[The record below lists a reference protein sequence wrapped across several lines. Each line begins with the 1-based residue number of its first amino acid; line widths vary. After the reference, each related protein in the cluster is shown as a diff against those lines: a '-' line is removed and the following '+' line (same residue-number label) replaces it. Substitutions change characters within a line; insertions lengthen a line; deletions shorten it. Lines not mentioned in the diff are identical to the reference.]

1 MESLYSHGYFVKI
14 DSTNFRGK
22 NHMKIALLGGTGDIA
37 EGLVLRWSK
46 VGHEIFIGSRSDEK
60 AKGIADEYQA
70 KLKELGIDSTIH
82 GMANAEAAK
91 EAEVIIISI
100 PPEYAAATI
109 SQVKDSIT
117 DQIVVTPV
125 VSMKREGKTFLF
137 NPPAQGS
144 SALEIREALP
154 ETAKLV
160 SAYHNLPAKELS
172 EIDRE
177 LDYDVVICGDDDA
190 AKEVVKK
197 LTEDMP
203 KLRVLDAG
211 GLEVSAMIEAM
222 TPLIVNLNVRYKPQH
237 FSVKFV

>member
-1 MESLYSHGYFVKI
+1 
-14 DSTNFRGK
+14 
-22 NHMKIALLGGTGDIA
+22 MKIALLGGTGDIA

-46 VGHEIFIGSRSDEK
+46 AGHEIFIGSRSDEK
-60 AKGIADEYQA
+60 AKGIAAEYIE
-70 KLKELGIDSTIH
+70 KLKGLGIEPKIH
-82 GMANAEAAK
+82 GMPNADAAK
-91 EAEVIIISI
+91 QAEVVIISI
-100 PPEYAAATI
+100 PPEHAAATVAQI
-109 SQVKDSIT
+109 KDSFT
-117 DQIVVTPV
+117 DQVVVTPV
-125 VSMKREGKTFLF
+125 VSMKREGKSFIF

-154 ETAKLV
+154 QTARLV

-172 EIDRE
+172 EIDRT
-177 LDYDVVICGDDDA
+177 LDYDVVICGDDDG

-203 KLRVLDAG
+203 NLRVLDAG
-211 GLEVSAMIEAM
+211 SLEVSSMIESM

>member
-1 MESLYSHGYFVKI
+1 
-14 DSTNFRGK
+14 
-22 NHMKIALLGGTGDIA
+22 MKIALLGGTGDIA

-46 VGHEIFIGSRSDEK
+46 AGHEIFIGSRSDEK
-60 AKGIADEYQA
+60 AKGIAAEYVE
-70 KLKELGIDSTIH
+70 KLKGLGIEPKIH
-82 GMANAEAAK
+82 GMPNADAARQ
-91 EAEVIIISI
+91 AEVVIISI
-100 PPEYAAATI
+100 PPEHAAATVAQI
-109 SQVKDSIT
+109 KDSFT
-117 DQIVVTPV
+117 DQVVVTPV
-125 VSMKREGKTFLF
+125 VSMKREGKSFIF

-154 ETAKLV
+154 QTAKLV

-172 EIDRE
+172 EIDRA
-177 LDYDVVICGDDDA
+177 LDYDVVICGDDDG

-203 KLRVLDAG
+203 NLRVLDAG
-211 GLEVSAMIEAM
+211 SLEVSSMIESM

>member
-1 MESLYSHGYFVKI
+1 
-14 DSTNFRGK
+14 
-22 NHMKIALLGGTGDIA
+22 MKIALLGGTGDIA

-46 VGHEIFIGSRSDEK
+46 AGHEIFIGSRSDEK
-60 AKGIADEYQA
+60 AKGIASEYIE
-70 KLKELGIDSTIH
+70 KLKALGVEPKIH
-82 GMANAEAAK
+82 GMPNGDAAK

-100 PPEYAAATI
+100 PPEYAAATVAQI
-109 SQVKDSIT
+109 KDSFT
-117 DQIVVTPV
+117 DQVVVTPV
-125 VSMKREGKTFLF
+125 VSMKREGKTFVF

-144 SALEIREALP
+144 SAMEIKEALP
-154 ETAKLV
+154 ATAKLV

-172 EIDRE
+172 EIDRT
-177 LDYDVVICGDDDA
+177 LDYDVVICGDDDG

-203 KLRVLDAG
+203 NLRVLDAG
-211 GLEVSAMIEAM
+211 SLEVSSMIESM